1 MSANGCTEY
10 VKATVDVYFEPE
22 HACCKYCPMLQTY
35 SRDQCN
41 RTGEYIIDTRGR
53 GAWCPL
59 KFESEVDNGEV

>member
-1 MSANGCTEY
+1 MTNGVTEY
-10 VKATVDVYFEPE
+10 TKATVDVYFEKD

-53 GAWCPL
+53 GYYCPL
-59 KFESEVDNGEV
+59 RFEEET